1 MVSVIMPVYNSRA
14 TVREAVD
21 SVLRQEVP
29 LELIVIEDGS
39 VEPADDIM
47 KSYADDSRVRY
58 LKNHNNMGVSATRN
72 RGVREARGEW
82 IAFLDADDYWAD
94 GKLAR
99 QLKRLEQTG
108 GILCCTAR
116 ELMTAEGML
125 TGRVIPVKDV
135 LTYEDL
141 LGQNWINNSSAVVKR
156 DVLLEFPMEAD
167 EVHEDYL
174 LWLRVMK
181 KYRKAY
187 GINEPL
193 LKYRVDKH
201 SKSGNKLHSAV
212 MTYRTY
218 VKAGLSRPRAA
229 VSFLRYAVN
238 GVKKYY
244 V

>member
-1 MVSVIMPVYNSRA
+1 MVSVIMPAYNCRA
-14 TVREAVD
+14 TLRDAVD

-29 LELIVIEDGS
+29 FELIVIDDGS
-39 VEPADDIM
+39 AEPADDIM
-47 KSYADDSRVRY
+47 ESYADDSRVRY
-58 LKNHNNMGVSATRN
+58 LKNPNNIGVSATRN
-72 RGVREARGEW
+72 RGVREAKGQW

-99 QLKRLEQTG
+99 QMQCLERTG
-108 GILCCTAR
+108 GVLCCTAR
-116 ELMTAEGML
+116 ELMTADGKL
-125 TGRVIPVKDV
+125 TGRIIPVKEV
-135 LTYEDL
+135 LTYQDL
-141 LGQNWINNSSAVVKR
+141 LTQNWINNSSAVVKR
-156 DVLLEFPMEAD
+156 EILLEFPMEAD

-174 LWLRVMK
+174 LWLKVMK

-193 LKYRVDKH
+193 LKYRVDAH

-218 VKAGLSRPRAA
+218 VRAGLSRPRAL

-238 GVKKYY
+238 GIKKYY
-244 V
+244 G